1 MDFDPACL
9 RIGFQVELIDHLRH
23 WSNSLLFLAEFPHSI
38 DSEDLRSY
46 SHSTADSFG
55 GVPDIVQGR
64 VLHAR
69 QLCTEV
75 LSM

>member
-1 MDFDPACL
+1 MGFDLACL
-9 RIGFQVELIDHLRH
+9 RTGFQVELIDHLRH
-23 WSNSLLFLAEFPHSI
+23 WSNSLLCLAEVPHSI
-38 DSEDLRSY
+38 HSEDLRSH
-46 SHSTADSFG
+46 SHSMADSFG
-55 GVPDIVQGR
+55 GVPDIVQRR